1 MDDKNDNFKM
11 YNDEE
16 TKKLKKYLIN
26 TLNTIQTL
34 SLKFIKKYEAFPKLK
49 EEIDNLICSHS
60 IFKNRNK
67 IHSFAMMIMNAE
79 KKLKEKI
86 IDIQEKSDMRQKR
99 KEELDQINNFL
110 STGYKKM
117 LTDGSDQNKIKKLLL
132 SPKKEDLP
140 KKEKK
145 EDNNKSE
152 NIIRF
157 Y

>member
-1 MDDKNDNFKM
+1 MEDKNDNFKM

-16 TKKLKKYLIN
+16 TKELKKYLTN

-34 SLKFIKKYEAFPKLK
+34 SLKFIKKYEQFPKLK

-67 IHSFAMMIMNAE
+67 IHNFTMMIMNAE

-117 LTDGSDQNKIKKLLL
+117 LTDGNDQNKIKKLLPP
-132 SPKKEDLP
+132 PKKEI
-140 KKEKK
+140 EKK
-145 EDNNKSE
+145 ENKEEKNDNKNKK
-152 NIIRF
+152 R
-157 Y
+157 